1 MSIPDAESG
10 TTLIILSNRI
20 ETNNR
25 RQVEN
30 VGSEQKSKKIQKE
43 LEKLMKRYPN
53 IGKNEYFISRW
64 GYTLEFNQVE

>member
-1 MSIPDAESG
+1 MDFDPHPELLLFSDIDC
-10 TTLIILSNRI
+10 I

-30 VGSEQKSKKIQKE
+30 VGSEQKSKKVKKG

-64 GYTLEFNQVE
+64 GYTLEFNEVK

>member
-30 VGSEQKSKKIQKE
+30 VGSEQK
-43 LEKLMKRYPN
+43 LMKRYPN

-64 GYTLEFNQVE
+64 GYTLEFNEVK